1 MRKQILQQIIKEKP
15 EACLVKNKYKVIVGM
30 IKRMFPNNYEK
41 IPHEV
46 WEKLVFEIVN
56 GDRDWRKLSE
66 GKDKV
71 NKVRLE
77 QEYILNNLCQ

>member
-1 MRKQILQQIIKEKP
+1 MRKQILQKIIDEKP

-30 IKRMFPNNYEK
+30 VRRMYPNNYEK
-41 IPHEV
+41 IPYEV

-56 GDRDWRKLSE
+56 ADRDWRTLTE
-66 GKDKV
+66 GMDKE

-77 QEYILNNLCQ
+77 QEYILKNL

>member
-1 MRKQILQQIIKEKP
+1 MRKELEQIIKEHP
-15 EACLVKNKYKVIVGM
+15 DTAVLVKNKYKVLSGM
-30 IKRMFPNNYEK
+30 VRRMFPNNYEK
-41 IPHEV
+41 IPPQV
-46 WEKLVFEIVN
+46 WEDIIYEVVN

-77 QEYILNNLCQ
+77 QEYIINNL

>member
-1 MRKQILQQIIKEKP
+1 MRKQILQKIIDEKP

-30 IKRMFPNNYEK
+30 IRRMYPNNYEK

-56 GDRDWRKLSE
+56 ADRDWRMLTE

-71 NKVRLE
+71 NKERLR
-77 QEYILNNLCQ
+77 QEYIIKNLC